1 MDVLIKCFVTYA
13 PFLYVRALPGCNSEQ
28 NAATVLGYS
37 QAVWDNESGKEPQ
50 PFSSDKTWGALT
62 EQEKEA
68 AVILGYTE
76 TAWDDHS
83 GYERQP
89 VSALKY
95 WSELTICG
103 ECGCAWIVSCVWLLY
118 AVWWQNS
125 ML

>member
-1 MDVLIKCFVTYA
+1 M
-13 PFLYVRALPGCNSEQ
+13 
-28 NAATVLGYS
+28 LGYTEFT
-37 QAVWDNESGKEPQ
+37 WDNPWMKQ
-50 PFSSDKTWGALT
+50 PFSSDKTWGALA

-103 ECGCAWIVSCVWLLY
+103 ECGCA
-118 AVWWQNS
+118 
-125 ML
+125 

>member
-1 MDVLIKCFVTYA
+1 MYPLL
-13 PFLYVRALPGCNSEQ
+13 LYNRASSGCNSEQ
-28 NAATVLGYS
+28 KAASVLGYTEFT
-37 QAVWDNESGKEPQ
+37 WDNPWAKQ

-76 TAWDDHS
+76 VVWDNKS
-83 GYERQP
+83 GSESQP

-103 ECGCAWIVSCVWLLY
+103 ECGCA
-118 AVWWQNS
+118 
-125 ML
+125 